1 MRTKFLTTCTACNG
15 TGTYE
20 EPFCTFGNET
30 HYRQIECGCENGK
43 MFNHFKYWGA
53 VDLKKDEIKHYNES
67 VDFRLNQAKKYCNEN
82 NESMT
87 YQAIKSMIEAENKVD
102 ELEEQLAELENIE
115 G

>member
-30 HYRQIECGCENGK
+30 HYREIECGCENGK
-43 MFNHFKYWGA
+43 QLDYG
-53 VDLKKDEIKHYNES
+53 LINE
-67 VDFRLNQAKKYCNEN
+67 
-82 NESMT
+82 
-87 YQAIKSMIEAENKVD
+87 AIKTTTEAIKELKLSVVTYSVLMREYYKNKSNVLILSSVGLLIDCEEQLEQKEEYLD
-102 ELEEQLAELENIE
+102 ELESIE